1 MAAFRCGSFAHR
13 FPPVSEPTGTVISI
27 NRSTGGVPKLPVT
40 EVFVSESGL
49 AGDAHRFHMHG
60 GPDKAVCVYAA
71 ECIESLQRE
80 GHPIGIG
87 TTGENITI
95 RGLVWDQ
102 IVPGV
107 CLKLGAVMIEVT
119 EFASPCQSIVG
130 SFADG
135 HSKRISQ
142 KVHPGWSRVYG
153 RVLTE
158 GVMRVGDAA
167 TVVVRPSRGLK
178 KT

>member
-1 MAAFRCGSFAHR
+1 M
-13 FPPVSEPTGTVISI
+13 PTGFIC
-27 NRSTGGVPKLPVT
+27 T
-40 EVFVSESGL
+40 EGL
-49 AGDAHRFHMHG
+49 IKPSASMPPNVLNPCSVKD
-60 GPDKAVCVYAA
+60 
-71 ECIESLQRE
+71 IL
-80 GHPIGIG
+80 IGIG

-142 KVHPGWSRVYG
+142 KVHPSWSRVYG